1 MYSLYL
7 YKKYII
13 FMNLLQQIKFSVAKQ
28 LAQLSEVETSKGI
41 LYSENEYPNVNDTVY
56 IWDEN
61 QGLFV
66 LAPTG
71 EYELPDTQ
79 SITIYKE
86 KYIIVDGVLTERV
99 SSSVYVDKATESN
112 IQMSD
117 EPTNTDQIEPTNSN
131 EPDQTETND
140 PIKTDVEEPKGPSET
155 DLMRE
160 SISKLEESL
169 NKQNEIIEK
178 LTTSYNNLLDER
190 KSVEIK
196 DKKVDNNGVHP
207 ALQIAFGKK

>member
-1 MYSLYL
+1 
-7 YKKYII
+7 
-13 FMNLLQQIKFSVAKQ
+13 MNLLQQIKMSVAKQ
-28 LAQLSEVETSKGI
+28 LAQLSEVETNKGV
-41 LYSENEYPNVNDTVY
+41 LYSENEYPNVNDVVY

-71 EYELPDTQ
+71 EYELPDKET
-79 SITIYKE
+79 ITIYKE
-86 KYIIVDGVLTERV
+86 KFIIVDGVLTERI
-99 SSSVYVDKATESN
+99 SSSVYIDKSTEQN

-117 EPTNTDQIEPTNSN
+117 EPVNLDPVEPVDPTQPDQIETTDPV
-131 EPDQTETND
+131 EPV
-140 PIKTDVEEPKGPSET
+140 VEEPKGPSET

-169 NKQNEIIEK
+169 SKQNEIIEK
-178 LTTSYNNLLDER
+178 LTISYNNLLDE
-190 KSVEIK
+190 KKTVEVK